1 MARASPA
8 RQQAVRRALALRCSP
23 HGFASSFAII
33 FSLLPDMPI
42 PDWALKRRTPDLL
55 AGAVAGLASGLAAPW
70 VMNQFQAAV
79 PLKAFKTLLGEAAA
93 TESSPSGEAADPA
106 TVQAAEAV
114 SEGLLGHDLTDDEKE
129 WAGPA
134 VHYALGSGAGLA
146 YGLMAEVKPRVTAG
160 FGLPFGA
167 AFWMVADEGA
177 VPALGLSKA
186 PWAYPPS
193 VHAYAFVSHLVYGLS
208 AEAVRRLVRSSFR

>member
-1 MARASPA
+1 MFDAHWTLQHREP
-8 RQQAVRRALALRCSP
+8 
-23 HGFASSFAII
+23 
-33 FSLLPDMPI
+33 SLV
-42 PDWALKRRTPDLL
+42 K
-55 AGAVAGLASGLAAPW
+55 GAVAGLVGGLAASW

-79 PLKAFKTLLGEAAA
+79 PSKTFKTLLGEAGGTSSGSSSGGESAA
-93 TESSPSGEAADPA
+93 PA

-114 SEGLLGHDLTDDEKE
+114 SEGVLDHELTNDEKE

-146 YGLMAEVKPRVTAG
+146 YGLLAEAKPGVTAG
-160 FGLPFGA
+160 LGLPFGV
-167 AFWMVADEGA
+167 AFWLGADEGA

-193 VHAYAFVSHLVYGLS
+193 VHVYSLVSHVVYGLS
-208 AEAVRRLVRSSFR
+208 AEAVRRLVRSALR